1 MAGYQGL
8 PLCSVSVH
16 EVRVQCGALVASLLS
31 ASVAPSVEREQYS
44 TCVVGGVVRLIQAV
58 RTVPGTEFVLT
69 MLWWLFQGCAALGVR
84 GGCLF
89 GVHGLLSPTP
99 PLIEEAN

>member
-8 PLCSVSVH
+8 PLRSVSVH

-58 RTVPGTEFVLT
+58 RTVPGTV
-69 MLWWLFQGCAALGVR
+69 CAHYAMVAFPGMCSIGGQRRLSVCGSRSPLPHPPTYR
-84 GGCLF
+84 GG
-89 GVHGLLSPTP
+89 
-99 PLIEEAN
+99 